1 MVVSTLVSLLQQEN
15 NDPRVKIIGF
25 DIKDIEVEE
34 RVRLKCMI
42 PPCPNYGRNKFCP
55 PNLPDLEFI
64 RKALSRYQGGVLVVL
79 TIPYSEEII
88 ADVRLHKPQN
98 ELMKIIGKFEK
109 TACEN
114 VNHLAFG
121 LTVGGCKLCPECP
134 PAGEPCRKP
143 LEAHPGITG
152 FGIDITTLAR
162 KLGVN
167 IEWPVETEINFMG
180 MIFA

>member
-1 MVVSTLVSLLQQEN
+1 MSVEELVAILKREN
-15 NDPRVKIIGF
+15 RDPRVKVYGF
-25 DIKDIEVEE
+25 DISDVNVEE

-55 PNLPDLEFI
+55 PNLPELEFI
-64 RKALSRYQGGVLVVL
+64 RKALSQYKGGVLVVL
-79 TIPYSEEII
+79 TIPVTGEIKEE
-88 ADVRLHKPQN
+88 VRQHRPQN
-98 ELMKIIGKFEK
+98 DLMKIISAFEK
-109 TACEN
+109 IACQK

-121 LTVGGCKLCPECP
+121 LTVGGCKLCSECP
-134 PAGEPCRKP
+134 PPGEPCRKP

-167 IEWPVETEINFMG
+167 VQWPVETELNFMG
-180 MIFA
+180 IIFV